1 MICCK
6 FAITEGKLEIGL
18 DGESVIKKLRSPFHP
33 NPSDSHYDLL
43 MDCRGR
49 MKALPI
55 DITYRWVEGHQD
67 DKGHAQSLDWWAI
80 QNIRMDHA
88 AKSHWG
94 KTKNQP
100 RPNHVFQ
107 YEKWA
112 VAIMGQKLSS
122 FRKEEVHER
131 THEEAIKQYWTA
143 KHNIT
148 DAQWQDINWKAA
160 KTAQKEQPLG
170 KNRWAWKNSTDH
182 CATGRMMLR
191 RKEWVN
197 SKCPVCGAPDET
209 TRHVQQCRDE
219 RCRARWKAS
228 MDALKTWMTEVDT
241 EPCLI
246 RLLLTTLNSWVDE
259 APTAN
264 VPSNGPRSRKA
275 IEAQL
280 ALGGWNTLLGRI
292 STQVQE
298 RQEDRYRRKK
308 SRRSGFRWTVALIK
322 KLQDIAWDM
331 WDHRNGI
338 LHGDPDRHHRKG
350 EVEQA
355 DANIVRE
362 WQRGDAGLL
371 QEDRFLFRNPQEQ
384 VLARTLELKWQWL
397 TSVTGARAAADA
409 ASRANDSYSVER
421 QGMRN
426 FLAGRR
432 TRTHETNNTDT
443 QPPTSRRR
451 IETETDIRGTEPAA
465 SRIR

>member
-1 MICCK
+1 
-6 FAITEGKLEIGL
+6 
-18 DGESVIKKLRSPFHP
+18 
-33 NPSDSHYDLL
+33 
-43 MDCRGR
+43 
-49 MKALPI
+49 
-55 DITYRWVEGHQD
+55 
-67 DKGHAQSLDWWAI
+67 
-80 QNIRMDHA
+80 
-88 AKSHWG
+88 
-94 KTKNQP
+94 
-100 RPNHVFQ
+100 
-107 YEKWA
+107 
-112 VAIMGQKLSS
+112 
-122 FRKEEVHER
+122 
-131 THEEAIKQYWTA
+131 
-143 KHNIT
+143 
-148 DAQWQDINWKAA
+148 
-160 KTAQKEQPLG
+160 
-170 KNRWAWKNSTDH
+170 
-182 CATGRMMLR
+182 
-191 RKEWVN
+191 
-197 SKCPVCGAPDET
+197 
-209 TRHVQQCRDE
+209 
-219 RCRARWKAS
+219 